1 MSEIEPEDLISA
13 AKTIVASNLALA
25 AANLIAAG
33 QTPEQAMN
41 TANSLYHTLKKQ
53 LAV

>member
-1 MSEIEPEDLISA
+1 MSAIESEDVISA

-33 QTPEQAMN
+33 QTPEEAMN
-41 TANSLYHTLKKQ
+41 LATNLYHTLKKQ

>member
-1 MSEIEPEDLISA
+1 MSAIESEDVISA

-25 AANLIAAG
+25 AANLIASG
-33 QTPEQAMN
+33 KTPEEAMN
-41 TANSLYHTLKKQ
+41 TAISLYHTLKKL